1 MDQKNV
7 NNLPKELFKPLVRK
21 EDTSEKISRPSRTFG
36 QNARRT
42 LFKNI
47 PAMISLVVLILIII
61 MSIIGPFMNK
71 YGSND
76 QNLDHAKMPPRVP
89 GLEKVSWLG
98 FDGTLSDELT
108 GATVEQA
115 TQKAYMRFNNEED
128 YIDIKVISDG
138 DGSPNS
144 AEIKATYHIY
154 KAKDLEDTYY
164 WLGTDQLGRDQ
175 WTRLWEG
182 TRVSLIIAFVAA
194 LLDLVI
200 GVAYGGISGYYG
212 GRVDNVMQR
221 IIEILSGIPS
231 LVVILLMMLI
241 LKPGMTSII
250 IALVITGWTGM
261 ARIVRGEVLKLKSQE
276 FVLAAKTLGTSDG
289 KIIRKHLIPNIS
301 GIIIVN
307 TMFTIPSAVFFE
319 AFLSF
324 IGLGI
329 APPKASLGSLIDIG
343 FDNMQIYPYML
354 VFPAALLSIIMIA
367 FNILGDGLRDAFDPK
382 MHK

>member
-1 MDQKNV
+1 
-7 NNLPKELFKPLVRK
+7 
-21 EDTSEKISRPSRTFG
+21 
-36 QNARRT
+36 
-42 LFKNI
+42 
-47 PAMISLVVLILIII
+47 
-61 MSIIGPFMNK
+61 
-71 YGSND
+71 
-76 QNLDHAKMPPRVP
+76 
-89 GLEKVSWLG
+89 
-98 FDGTLSDELT
+98 
-108 GATVEQA
+108 
-115 TQKAYMRFNNEED
+115 MRFNSEED

-154 KAKDLEDTYY
+154 KAKGLEDTYY

-182 TRVSLIIAFVAA
+182 TRVSLIIAIVAA

-276 FVLAAKTLGTSDG
+276 
-289 KIIRKHLIPNIS
+289 
-301 GIIIVN
+301 
-307 TMFTIPSAVFFE
+307 
-319 AFLSF
+319 
-324 IGLGI
+324 
-329 APPKASLGSLIDIG
+329 
-343 FDNMQIYPYML
+343 
-354 VFPAALLSIIMIA
+354 
-367 FNILGDGLRDAFDPK
+367 
-382 MHK
+382 